1 MKNPFMPR
9 FRMDHKLPPGS
20 FWRRMKWHGNDV
32 DVYFFSESHGDS
44 YMCRRS
50 NTNYDYSSGDA
61 GRLPMNMGFSNDT
74 PLEHQ
79 VQRLREIIDLT
90 RAYQEWKG
98 LRKCEDQE
106 LRDFFKEET
115 DAKHLELSPE

>member
-1 MKNPFMPR
+1 
-9 FRMDHKLPPGS
+9 
-20 FWRRMKWHGNDV
+20 
-32 DVYFFSESHGDS
+32 
-44 YMCRRS
+44 
-50 NTNYDYSSGDA
+50 
-61 GRLPMNMGFSNDT
+61 MNMGFSNDT